1 MTSVFDAYYLI
12 IKSSQYTNVKD
23 DKYANVVSDDI
34 STHISHITPCL
45 ISQNFFVGE
54 VSASIIWVD
63 MSLRFVRIIASDN

>member
-12 IKSSQYTNVKD
+12 IKSREYT
-23 DKYANVVSDDI
+23 NVVSDDI

-54 VSASIIWVD
+54 VSASLIWVD